1 LARIKGELGPFLS
14 SGRLQQSPAPAKGGI
29 FLREWWN
36 LYESADNK
44 FPAFDHVIAS
54 LDSAFTA
61 KEQNDPSALT
71 IWGVSTTRE
80 QLTPAPGVVAN
91 PTGAVRA
98 TERQRVVE
106 SEAWGHVWRGA
117 YQKSVRIML
126 VHAWRKHLPFSGP
139 RIERGQHETV
149 AMYKARTS
157 GSWGLMEWVQD
168 TCARFKVEKLLIE
181 AKASGISAAQELR
194 NRYGSQPMAV
204 QLCPV
209 KGDKVARALA
219 VQPMFS
225 QGMIFAPNR
234 EWAEMVITEMSMFPA
249 GRYDD
254 LTDSST
260 QALKYLR
267 DVGLAQSN
275 EEAHNEEIGTVMH
288 RPPRP
293 PRLYPC

>member
-1 LARIKGELGPFLS
+1 
-14 SGRLQQSPAPAKGGI
+14 
-29 FLREWWN
+29 
-36 LYESADNK
+36 
-44 FPAFDHVIAS
+44 
-54 LDSAFTA
+54 
-61 KEQNDPSALT
+61 
-71 IWGVSTTRE
+71 
-80 QLTPAPGVVAN
+80 
-91 PTGAVRA
+91 
-98 TERQRVVE
+98 
-106 SEAWGHVWRGA
+106 
-117 YQKSVRIML
+117 
-126 VHAWRKHLPFSGP
+126 
-139 RIERGQHETV
+139 
-149 AMYKARTS
+149 MYKARTS

-194 NRYGSQPMAV
+194 NRYGALQMAV
-204 QLCPV
+204 QLMPV

-267 DVGLAQSN
+267 DVGLAQSA
-275 EEAHNEEIGTVMH
+275 EETHEEEIGTVMH
-288 RPPRP
+288 RPRFR
-293 PRLYPC
+293 RLYPC